1 MIPRN
6 NLFSKHFL
14 RSDRQANQEI
24 VFLLLNANQ
33 NMEYIFER
41 NRDCLINTAGVIF
54 LLFIFFRIWFKN

>member
-1 MIPRN
+1 MIPQN

-14 RSDRQANQEI
+14 RSDRQANQDI

-41 NRDCLINTAGVIF
+41 NRDCLINTGWCYFFAF
-54 LLFIFFRIWFKN
+54 YLFSHLI